1 MADTQT
7 LAEQRAER
15 EIRAAMTRYCRGIDR
30 LDEDLIRSA
39 YHRDSYDDHG
49 TYVGD
54 GYAFAADVV
63 PKMRE
68 VFETTMHVLGNSH
81 IEFDGAVAA
90 VETYF
95 VAYHVL
101 RGKPR
106 RMMTFAGRY
115 ADRFELRDG
124 AWKVASRTVI
134 LDWDE
139 VRDMGETNPAEMRS
153 AFTTGRRDRGDLV
166 YSLLESDLTRADPT

>member
-1 MADTQT
+1 MADTE
-7 LAEQRAER
+7 LLAER

-68 VFETTMHVLGNSH
+68 VFEATSHFIGNSH
-81 IEFDGAVAA
+81 VEFDGDAAA

-95 VAYHVL
+95 IAYHVL
-101 RGKPR
+101 RGQGR

-115 ADRFELRDG
+115 ADRFERRDG
-124 AWKVASRTVI
+124 EWKIASRTVI

-139 VRDMGETNPAEMRS
+139 VRDMGETNPPEMRS
-153 AFTTGRRDRGDLV
+153 AFTVGRRDRDDLV
-166 YSLLESDLTRADPT
+166 YKLLEGDLAR

>member
-1 MADTQT
+1 MANTELLT
-7 LAEQRAER
+7 EQLAER

-49 TYVGD
+49 MYVGD

-68 VFETTMHVLGNSH
+68 TFESTMHFLGNSH
-81 IEFDGAVAA
+81 IELVGDVAA

-95 VAYHVL
+95 IAYHVL
-101 RGKPR
+101 RDVRECR
-106 RMMTFAGRY
+106 RMMVFAGRY
-115 ADRFELRDG
+115 ADRFEHRDG
-124 AWKVASRTVI
+124 EWKIASRTVI

-139 VRDMGETNPAEMRS
+139 VRNLGEMCPADMRS
-153 AFTTGRRDRGDLV
+153 TFTAGRRDRKDLV
-166 YSLLESDLTRADPT
+166 YHLSEGA